1 MSYRV
6 FWTPDAE
13 TSLER
18 LLREAE
24 APREMAAIAMEIDR
38 NLIADPVHFGES
50 RFDSVRVAF
59 VRPLGVQ
66 FDILDDVKTVIVDAV
81 WRIDR
86 K

>member
-6 FWTPDAE
+6 FWTPEAE
-13 TSLER
+13 TTLEK
-18 LLREAE
+18 LLRESE
-24 APREMAAIAMEIDR
+24 AARDLAAVAKEIDR
-38 NLIADPVHFGES
+38 NLTADPVHFGES
-50 RFDSVRVAF
+50 RFESVRVAF

-66 FDILDDVKTVIVDAV
+66 FEILDDMQTVIVDAV

>member
-13 TSLER
+13 ASLER
-18 LLREAE
+18 LLHESE
-24 APREMAAIAMEIDR
+24 EPRELAMIAKEIDR
-38 NLIADPVHFGES
+38 NPTADPKRFGES
-50 RFDSVRVAF
+50 RLLTVRIAF
-59 VRPLGVQ
+59 IRPLGVQ
-66 FDILDDVKTVIVDAV
+66 FDVLDDVRTAIVDAV